1 MDSAILSALITGT
14 TSETHEKGDAIPMLE
29 RGKKHKE
36 KQSER
41 NLEVKTT

>member
-1 MDSAILSALITGT
+1 MDSAILSALIIRT
-14 TSETHEKGDAIPMLE
+14 TIKTREKGDAITMLE